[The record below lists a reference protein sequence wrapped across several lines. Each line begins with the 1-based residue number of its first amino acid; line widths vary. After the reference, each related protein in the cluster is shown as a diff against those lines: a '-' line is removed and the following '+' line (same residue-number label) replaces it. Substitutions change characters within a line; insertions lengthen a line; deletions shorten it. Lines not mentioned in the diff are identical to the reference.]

1 MNILLVYPETPP
13 TFWSFK
19 GAIQFVAKKASDI
32 PLGMITVAA
41 LLPKEWEKKL
51 VDLNV
56 ASLKDRDLEWA
67 DVVFLGGMNIQIQ
80 SFREVIRRCKA
91 RGLKVVAGGPLV
103 TSNPEQFP
111 EVDHFVLNEAEIT
124 LPPFIADLGN
134 GTAKSVYRTNEFPD
148 LSRSPRP
155 LYELLDHKKYA
166 QMSVQYSRGCPFDC
180 EFCSITLLNGRKAR
194 TKSREQFLGELTSL
208 YDLGWRG
215 NVFIVDDN
223 FMGNKRKLKNDILPA
238 LIDWSQLRRYP
249 FRFTT
254 EVSINLSD
262 DHELTEMMVKAGFV
276 HTFIGIE
283 TPNEES
289 LQECGKTQNRQRD
302 LVDSVKKLQRRGLT
316 VSGGFIVGFDHDPP
330 SIFEQQIRFIQ
341 QSGIVTAMVGLLN
354 APTGTRLF
362 ERLKAENRLLRIMS
376 GDNMDGSMNF
386 VPKMDPD
393 TLIQGYR
400 HILRTVYA
408 QKAYYERLVLFL
420 REYRHPKG
428 RRQRLSGA
436 EIQAFF
442 RALYKLGM
450 REKGRRYYWKL
461 LLHCM
466 LRYPNK
472 LSTAVTLAIYG
483 FHFRRVV
490 EAL

>member
-1 MNILLVYPETPP
+1 MKILLVYPETPA

-19 GAIQFVAKKASDI
+19 NAIQFVSKKASDI

-41 LLPKEWEKKL
+41 LLPAEWEKKL

-56 ASLKDRDLEWA
+56 TSLKDQDLEWA
-67 DVVFLGGMNIQIQ
+67 DYVFLGGMNIQIE

-91 RGLKVVAGGPLV
+91 RGIKVVAGGPLV
-103 TSNPEQFP
+103 TFNPEQFP
-111 EVDHFVLNEAEIT
+111 EVDHFVLNEAENS
-124 LPPFIADLGN
+124 LPQFIADLQN
-134 GTAKSVYRTNEFPD
+134 GRPKPVYRSPEFPD
-148 LSRSPRP
+148 LSRSPQP
-155 LYELLDHKKYA
+155 LWELLDRKKYA

-194 TKSREQFLGELTSL
+194 SKSRQQFLGELTSL
-208 YDLGWRG
+208 YELGWRG

-223 FMGNKRKLKNDILPA
+223 FIGNKSKLKTDILPA
-238 LIDWSQLRRYP
+238 LIDWSKKRRYP
-249 FRFTT
+249 FHFTT
-254 EVSINLSD
+254 EVSINLAD
-262 DHELTEMMVKAGFV
+262 DHELIDQMVKAGFV

-283 TPNEES
+283 TPNEQS
-289 LQECGKTQNRQRD
+289 LQECGKSQNRRRN

-362 ERLKAENRLLRIMS
+362 ERLKTENRLLRIMS

-386 VPKMDPD
+386 VPKMDPRA
-393 TLIQGYR
+393 LIQGYK

-408 QKAYYERLVLFL
+408 QKAYYERMVMFL
-420 REYRHPKG
+420 REYHIPKKMP
-428 RRQRLSGA
+428 QHISGV
-436 EIQAFF
+436 EILAFF
-442 RALYKLGM
+442 RSLWKLGV

-461 LLHCM
+461 LLHCL
-466 LRYPNK
+466 LRYPRK
-472 LSTAVTLAIYG
+472 LSTAMTLAIYG